1 MNLKVNNLPRI
12 IFIILGVLL
21 LPLIS
26 MKFSTE
32 VNWTLFDFFAAFIL
46 LFVTGI
52 SIELVRLNSTNNR
65 LKIILIIAICL
76 SLVTIWAELAVD
88 IF

>member
-1 MNLKVNNLPRI
+1 MNLQVNKLPRI
-12 IFIILGVLL
+12 IFIIFCVLL

-26 MKFSTE
+26 MQFSTE

-46 LFVTGI
+46 LLVTGI
-52 SIELVRLNSTNNR
+52 SIELVRLNCTNNR
-65 LKIILIIAICL
+65 LRAIVIIAICL
-76 SLVTIWAELAVD
+76 LIVTIWAELAVG

>member
-1 MNLKVNNLPRI
+1 MNLQVNKLPRI
-12 IFIILGVLL
+12 IFIILCVLL

-26 MKFSTE
+26 MQFSTE

-46 LFVTGI
+46 LSVTGI
-52 SIELVRLNSTNNR
+52 SIELVRLNCTNNR
-65 LKIILIIAICL
+65 LKTILIIAICL
-76 SLVTIWAELAVD
+76 LLITIWAELAVG